1 MDQTRKA
8 ITGVAADT
16 FACVPILLIKLD
28 AQGHMKRLEAKARE
42 IISQPLHS
50 GLVAHRRVRVW
61 PAGRWF
67 GGVHATLAMDV
78 IEMLSLQ
85 VVRLKVLVRDWPR
98 GRDPAMMTDLTKIFL
113 TQPEKSRP
121 IKLGISSYVVVC
133 VGMEGLASDVLPDLL
148 GVVLTL
154 DIDETGIPIGFL
166 ARDIIA
172 SLEEQNSFSTRSQ
185 SVTQSPSA
193 RSRADDD
200 DIEFILCAHNRYQ

>member
-1 MDQTRKA
+1 MLVASGAQKERRRVYGSARNHNNVPGVGLRASVSLHENLCDFSPCATGLQALYVCICQECDIGVLQRRIYAHHLGIRLCQDQARKA

-16 FACVPILLIKLD
+16 FACVPILFIKLD

-78 IEMLSLQ
+78 IEMLRLQ

-98 GRDPAMMTDLTKIFL
+98 GRDPAMMTDLAKIFL
-113 TQPEKSRP
+113 TQPEKSRT

-133 VGMEGLASDVLPDLL
+133 
-148 GVVLTL
+148 
-154 DIDETGIPIGFL
+154 
-166 ARDIIA
+166 
-172 SLEEQNSFSTRSQ
+172 
-185 SVTQSPSA
+185 
-193 RSRADDD
+193 
-200 DIEFILCAHNRYQ
+200 